1 VRSKEGLVRSTAAR
15 AVGAWRPTG
24 ARWLCL
30 SVVLILESA
39 CVRPG
44 LPPMFP
50 SVVPMLGGGSLSAG
64 EWEGTTSQGRRIA
77 FTVSQDEKVTSITL
91 GYDFKKCSGTK
102 KFEDL
107 NVATA
112 ANLTCI
118 PGPCPSTAASYRAFG
133 FSDGTAGAGPYTQIN
148 GVFLPR
154 NQAKGQAI
162 LSDYPDCGSATVQWT
177 ATRR

>member
-1 VRSKEGLVRSTAAR
+1 MPGGSS
-15 AVGAWRPTG
+15 
-24 ARWLCL
+24 L
-30 SVVLILESA
+30 SV
-39 CVRPG
+39 
-44 LPPMFP
+44 
-50 SVVPMLGGGSLSAG
+50 G

-77 FTVSQDEKVTSITL
+77 FTVSRDEKVTSIKL
-91 GYDFKKCSGTK
+91 GYDFNRCSGTRD
-102 KFEDL
+102 FIEL
-107 NVATA
+107 NIPTT

-118 PGPCPSTAASYRAFG
+118 PGPCPSTAASYRSFA

-162 LSDYPDCGSATVQWT
+162 FSDYKDCGSATVQWT

>member
-1 VRSKEGLVRSTAAR
+1 MQSREGLVRSTAPR
-15 AVGAWRPTG
+15 AVGAWQPTG
-24 ARWLCL
+24 AKWLCL

-39 CVRPG
+39 CVHPR
-44 LPPMFP
+44 LPPMLP
-50 SVVPMLGGGSLSAG
+50 SMVPMLGASSMSVG

-91 GYDFKKCSGTK
+91 GYNFNKCSGTQ
-102 KFEDL
+102 KFQDL
-107 NVATA
+107 NVPTA

-133 FSDGTAGAGPYTQIN
+133 FSDGAAGSGPYTQIN

-162 LSDYPDCGSATVQWT
+162 FSDYPDCGSATVHWT